1 MAKRK
6 RRGSFGA
13 LPLIGI
19 VTAPKLIALSVAGW
33 ALLRG
38 RKASAA
44 PVTDVEAAPQGS
56 ILKKAPPQW
65 GRRDSP
71 ASSPSW
77 YGRGSESDTWER
89 ASGNTGVARP
99 GEPVQMQPVASSEAT
114 APAAPPPTMQ
124 TQVQAAA
131 LPAPTMQTQVQ
142 AAALPSM
149 QTQVQAGYIAPAPLT
164 QVSTAYTAPTA
175 YIAPTSILT
184 STSPLVSRTS
194 TFLVR

>member
-99 GEPVQMQPVASSEAT
+99 GEPLPMQPPVSSE
-114 APAAPPPTMQ
+114 PPPMQ
-124 TQVQAAA
+124 QQQVQAAA